1 VALGLLRPSSVSPFG
16 LPVDANGPAGGCV
29 SAGQFISA
37 AAPQTLL
44 ELIDKDQRGI
54 PAVMLASTQ
63 NCLNWPVGLRVT
75 VKFKACPAD

>member
-1 VALGLLRPSSVSPFG
+1 
-16 LPVDANGPAGGCV
+16 
-29 SAGQFISA
+29 
-37 AAPQTLL
+37 LL

-54 PAVMLASTQ
+54 RAVTLASTQ